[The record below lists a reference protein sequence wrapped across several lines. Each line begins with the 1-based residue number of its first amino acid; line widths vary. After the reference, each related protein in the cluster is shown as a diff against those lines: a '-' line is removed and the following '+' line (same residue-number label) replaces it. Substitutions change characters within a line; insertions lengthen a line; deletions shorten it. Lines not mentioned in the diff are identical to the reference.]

1 VNEAP
6 KLDPADPAASA
17 GPADPAAAAD
27 PLRPVEALV
36 APLPGAPLA
45 SPQGRVWVA
54 VAVVLGMLSVACLTL
69 VWSTQQ
75 RVKALEQELVKRQ
88 QQSQSEATEARLMA
102 KQALDTTRDGEAK
115 LALLE
120 ARVAET
126 AMQRSQL
133 EELIQQLSRSRDENL
148 IADIEAALRVAVQ
161 QAALTGS
168 AEPLAAVL
176 KQSEERLSRVNQPRL
191 DRVRRAVTHDLD
203 RVKALVVA
211 DITTLTIKVDEVVR
225 QVDDL
230 PLMAQPERR
239 LGSRDSASSAAVKAA
254 VPASGAS
261 APARDWPVLLRQGS
275 QAVVAAVWDEVR
287 ALVRVTRI
295 DHPEAALVAPEQ
307 AYFLREN
314 LKLRLLNARLALM
327 SRQFDV
333 ARSDLID
340 AQAVLERF
348 FDTSSRRVGVA
359 VELVRQAAAQSRLV
373 GVPRPDES
381 LAAIAA
387 VQAGR

>member
-1 VNEAP
+1 
-6 KLDPADPAASA
+6 
-17 GPADPAAAAD
+17 
-27 PLRPVEALV
+27 
-36 APLPGAPLA
+36 
-45 SPQGRVWVA
+45 
-54 VAVVLGMLSVACLTL
+54 MLSVACLTL

-239 LGSRDSASSAAVKAA
+239 LGSRDNAAGAAIKASAPASS
-254 VPASGAS
+254 AS

-287 ALVRVTRI
+287 TLVRVTRI

-340 AQAVLERF
+340 AQTVLERF

>member
-6 KLDPADPAASA
+6 KTDPAASA
-17 GPADPAAAAD
+17 GLADPAD
-27 PLRPVEALV
+27 PLRPAQVPV
-36 APLPGAPLA
+36 QPLPGAPLA
-45 SPQGRVWVA
+45 SPTGRAWVA
-54 VAVVLGMLSVACLTL
+54 TAVVLGMLSVICLTL

-133 EELIQQLSRSRDENL
+133 EDLIQQLSRSRDENL

-239 LGSRDSASSAAVKAA
+239 LGSRDSAAGAAIKAA
-254 VPASGAS
+254 APASGAS

-275 QAVVAAVWDEVR
+275 QAVVAAVWDEVK

-348 FDTSSRRVGVA
+348 FDTSSRRVSVA